1 MLPLQCLGGSFL
13 KVMDV
18 QNKQL
23 SQQLPVQIRRPVQ
36 SHLQHLNLCSE
47 WLFLPSFHPAV
58 NN

>member
-1 MLPLQCLGGSFL
+1 MLPFQCVGGSFL
-13 KVMDV
+13 KVVDV

-23 SQQLPVQIRRPVQ
+23 SQQLPVQKRRAVR

-47 WLFLPSFHPAV
+47 WLFLSFFHPAV